1 MLYNKSKRIKR
12 TFKQFI
18 ERLKLFDQTQVAN
31 FIEQQPRPKKILWRR
46 VPDNLNR
53 ATMGEFNSLSMV
65 KNEMDMLADT
75 TIELLH
81 IPRWQQPIWRF
92 LVVRIDYKKACGWI
106 NFITNEAKRIN
117 KLWESIKVEP
127 EDDDVKAG
135 VRQLNFGLFGMIDA
149 YARRMGIT
157 NHDDVLKVGW
167 ITIWQCSKI
176 DNEMIKFERRRR
188 KVQQDKYKKK

>member
-18 ERLKLFDQTQVAN
+18 ERLKLFDQTQVAK
-31 FIEQQPRPKKILWRR
+31 FIEQQPRPKKILWKD
-46 VPDNLNR
+46 VPENLNR
-53 ATMGEFNSLSMV
+53 ATMGEINAISLV
-65 KNEMDMLADT
+65 KDELKMLTET
-75 TIELLH
+75 TIDILH
-81 IPRWQQPIWRF
+81 IPKWQQPIWRY
-92 LVVRIDYKKACGWI
+92 LVVRINYDKACGWI
-106 NFITNEAKRIN
+106 NFITKESKRIN
-117 KLWESIKVEP
+117 KLWESIKVTPE
-127 EDDDVKAG
+127 EDDIKAG
-135 VRQLNFGLFGMIDA
+135 VGQLNFGLFGMIDA
-149 YARRMGIT
+149 FAKRMGIT